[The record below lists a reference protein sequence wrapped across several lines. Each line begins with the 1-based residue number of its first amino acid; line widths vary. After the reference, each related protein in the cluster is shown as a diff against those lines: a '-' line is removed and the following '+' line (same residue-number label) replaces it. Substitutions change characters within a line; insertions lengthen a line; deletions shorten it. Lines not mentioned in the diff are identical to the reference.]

1 MNQNKELSHC
11 IAVKN
16 PKLTLLL
23 LLYDNALNMNLIY
36 MVSIHMLFIVYLTVE
51 YLRKMNGDTSKR
63 GVVTFSSFFGYFTVK
78 KKTNRQRKK
87 EKKKNT
93 VLVKWV
99 QNAWLTVLNGN
110 CYWYWVLK
118 SREEVVGV

>member
-23 LLYDNALNMNLIY
+23 LLYDNSLNMNLIY
-36 MVSIHMLFIVYLTVE
+36 MVSIHMSFIVYLTVE

-63 GVVTFSSFFGYFTVK
+63 GVVTFFSFFGYFTVK
-78 KKTNRQRKK
+78 KRQTDK
-87 EKKKNT
+87 EKRT
-93 VLVKWV
+93 IREIQCQVK
-99 QNAWLTVLNGN
+99 
-110 CYWYWVLK
+110 
-118 SREEVVGV
+118 